1 MKKLIELVKESPQ
14 TFFTKEQIIELI
26 NQADYSQ
33 KVLSSGSITIDL
45 ERYVISKDDKEYR
58 LPRRVTE
65 LAHYLM
71 KNETRTMR
79 RSQILETI
87 WGSDVIV
94 IDRTIDVHVRKIR
107 ETLGDCIKTV
117 KGVGYKWQSI

>member
-14 TFFTKEQIIELI
+14 TFFTKEQVIELI
-26 NQADYSQ
+26 NQAECSQ

-45 ERYVISKDDKEYR
+45 EKYIICKDDKEYR
-58 LPRRVTE
+58 LPRRVME

-71 KNETRTMR
+71 SNETKIMR
-79 RSQILETI
+79 RSQILDSI

-94 IDRTIDVHVRKIR
+94 MDRTIDVHVRKIR

>member
-1 MKKLIELVKESPQ
+1 M
-14 TFFTKEQIIELI
+14 I
-26 NQADYSQ
+26 NQAECSQ

-45 ERYVISKDDKEYR
+45 EKYVISKDDKEYR
-58 LPRRVTE
+58 LPRRVME

-71 KNETRTMR
+71 SNETKIMR
-79 RSQILETI
+79 RSQILDSI

-94 IDRTIDVHVRKIR
+94 MDRTIDVHVRKIR